1 MDKLKAIISTVFA
14 IMYGIV
20 VSIVVSAGILWVIN
34 ALFGTQFEMNMW
46 SYIAIVATL
55 LIAHQINRNNS

>member
-1 MDKLKAIISTVFA
+1 MDKLKAIVSTVFA
-14 IMYGIV
+14 IVYGIV

>member
-1 MDKLKAIISTVFA
+1 MDKLKAIVSTVFA

>member
-1 MDKLKAIISTVFA
+1 MDKLKAIVSTVFA
-14 IMYGIV
+14 IVYGVV